1 MEKLSKHEVEF
12 IEGSEIDLENIESL
26 FSSEEYILVV
36 NPTYLKDNWSA
47 FPVERVQRMKGLKAL
62 CLTTSSFSWI
72 DIEKLAKMGIIV
84 TNIPGAPTE
93 AVAEFC
99 IYMMFS
105 LLRKLPLIVKNDWQ
119 MDYDHFLNKEAVGL
133 TAGILGLGKIGT
145 RVGELCHGLGMEVCY
160 WNRSP
165 KESIFNAV
173 SLDELFSKSDVVFN
187 TLATPPELKG
197 LVGKEKLSKLK
208 NTSMVVSTSDV
219 HVFDEEFVL
228 DKVSKNELG
237 GYAFESKEKRIQDY
251 TGNIMV
257 FPEQAYYTLGTQT
270 NRAKV
275 ATETILS
282 IIGGKPLN
290 KVN

>member
-1 MEKLSKHEVEF
+1 
-12 IEGSEIDLENIESL
+12 
-26 FSSEEYILVV
+26 
-36 NPTYLKDNWSA
+36 
-47 FPVERVQRMKGLKAL
+47 MKGLKAL

-72 DIEKLAKMGIIV
+72 DTKKLAEMGIIV

-105 LLRKLPLIVKNDWQ
+105 ILRKLPLIVKNNWK

-133 TAGILGLGKIGT
+133 TAGVLGLGKIGT
-145 RVGELCHGLGMEVCY
+145 RVGELCHGLGMKVCY

-165 KESIFNAV
+165 KKSSFDPA
-173 SLDELFSKSDVVFN
+173 SLEELFTKSDVVFN

-197 LVGKEKLSKLK
+197 FISKKLLSKLK
-208 NTSMVVSTSDV
+208 KTGMIVSTSDT
-219 HVFDEEFVL
+219 HVFDEEYIL
-228 DKVSKNELG
+228 DRVSKDDLG
-237 GYAFESKEKRIQDY
+237 GYAFENKEKRIQDFK
-251 TGNIMV
+251 GNVMV

-270 NRAKV
+270 NRAKI
-275 ATETILS
+275 ATDTVLS
-282 IIGGKPLN
+282 IIDGKPLY